1 VKKNEAKVSTR
12 SILLFEKAIILCK
25 VKDKFYKHKDT
36 ILLGEYKFGEELI
49 LPRTTSNPSSA
60 SKFDRNSVSN
70 LNSLTTKYT
79 PFEKLKN
86 NFNIRS
92 SMLNLNSS
100 SVSNETPSS
109 LRLIS
114 LDDNRTRPIYQIF
127 FKVVLFLRRTRDVYK
142 VEIF

>member
-1 VKKNEAKVSTR
+1 MSTR

-36 ILLGEYKFGEELI
+36 ILLGEYKFGDELI
-49 LPRTTSNPSSA
+49 LPRTTSNPNS
-60 SKFDRNSVSN
+60 SKFNRNSVSN
-70 LNSLTTKYT
+70 LNSLTKYT

-92 SMLNLNSS
+92 SLLNLNSS
-100 SVSNETPSS
+100 SVSNETTSS

-114 LDDNRTRPIYQIF
+114 LDDNQTRPIYQIF
-127 FKVVLFLRRTRDVYK
+127 FKV
-142 VEIF
+142 